1 MMRHLKAS
9 AFVAIL
15 ATAACLTTTTTAQ
28 AQQRGRTPNVG
39 QLVSGLLNVQVNV
52 GDITVDDLID
62 VENVLNDNEIRIL
75 NNILNRSP
83 ILSNN
88 QDVLNNLL
96 RDAEIITVD
105 ETVVGILN
113 GFLVIAPIDIL

>member
-1 MMRHLKAS
+1 
-9 AFVAIL
+9 
-15 ATAACLTTTTTAQ
+15 
-28 AQQRGRTPNVG
+28 VG